1 MAGQLTLFPN
11 IMTRFP
17 STRYQGSKAKLVD
30 WIWEQIAELEF
41 ETCLDAFGGSGA
53 VGYRLKQAGKQV
65 TYNDILRFNYYFG
78 QAFIENNDTQL
89 TEGDIDAILSHHA
102 SKGYPSFVQETFK
115 DTYFTDE
122 ENVWI
127 DRAITN
133 IRHIDHPYKFALAFF
148 ALAQSCIV
156 KRPYNLFHR
165 KNLYLRFADV
175 ERSFGNKVSWDRPF
189 DEWFCIFA
197 REANHA
203 VFDNHQEN
211 LAFNRNALDIPPQ
224 YDLVYIDTPYISG
237 KGVGTDYRDF
247 YHFLEGLTFYD
258 SWSTQIDRQSKHL
271 RLKRESNTWSDKRRI
286 YSAFQQI
293 FNHFQDSILVV
304 SYRTD
309 GIPSKSQLVELL
321 LEYKSQ
327 VHCSHYGQY
336 RYALSRNEESGEM
349 LLIAQ

>member
-1 MAGQLTLFPN
+1 MVGQLTLFPN
-11 IMTRFP
+11 IVTRFP

-41 ETCLDAFGGSGA
+41 ETCLDAFGGTGA

-65 TYNDILRFNYYFG
+65 IYNDFLRFNYYFG
-78 QAFIENNDTQL
+78 RALIENNDTQL
-89 TEGDIDAILSHHA
+89 TQDDIDAILSHHA
-102 SKGYPSFVQETFK
+102 RREYPSFVQRTFK
-115 DTYFTDE
+115 NTYFTDE
-122 ENVWI
+122 ENAWI

-258 SWSTQIDRQSKHL
+258 SWSTHIDCQSKHL
-271 RLKRESNTWSDKRRI
+271 RLKRNTNAWSDKHRI

-309 GIPSKSQLVELL
+309 GIPSKSQLVQLL
-321 LEYKSQ
+321 LEYKSH
-327 VHCSHYGQY
+327 VHCAHYGQY
-336 RYALSRNEESGEM
+336 RYALSKNAESGEM